1 VSSTLQEELG
11 QYPDQIAQ
19 LQKNILRKDQQI
31 QAVERDIEP
40 MTLEAEKIAYFDPEL
55 KNESQRKIRRA
66 EILDTAAYLEAQQTF
81 EQLKSERAELVI
93 ELERVRNHFSV
104 GKLRLREQIASL
116 EGGEF

>member
-1 VSSTLQEELG
+1 VNSSLQEELG

-31 QAVERDIEP
+31 QAVERHIEP
-40 MTLEAEKIAYFDPEL
+40 MILDAERVVYFDPEL
-55 KNESQRKIRRA
+55 KNESQRKGRRA

-81 EQLKSERAELVI
+81 EQLKNERAELVI

-104 GKLRLREQIASL
+104 AKLRVREQIASL
-116 EGGEF
+116 EGEF